1 MSSENN
7 NVYRMGSKNI
17 TNIHKKLHNACNHA
31 SGVKKASKVKG
42 MPFNPLLHDD
52 VQRVAMEALL
62 KNGLYPTCNYIT
74 DVTDRFVIVTCTMR
88 ITDIDDPAS
97 FVVIEG
103 CTAMGGLDKYGTGQ
117 AMSYSKKYAFLN
129 ALNLKTGLDL
139 EDGYNAKPFE
149 QNSVEQSSEPT
160 YLDDEIDVEEII
172 NRIKQTKSRKQLDI
186 VKNEVRSVVNHLKNN
201 NFKAYEQIRDESS
214 KHEATLESNA
224 KVYKKAIESL
234 EQNRPNNNQS

>member
-7 NVYRMGSKNI
+7 NVYRMGNKNM

-52 VQRVAMEALL
+52 VQRVAMDALL
-62 KNGLYPTCNYIT
+62 SNNLYPTCNYIT
-74 DVTDRFVIVTCTMR
+74 DVTDKFVVVTCTMR

-97 FVVIEG
+97 FVVIDG

-129 ALNLKTGLDL
+129 ALNLKTGMDL

-160 YLDDEIDVEEII
+160 YMDDEVDVEEIVNLI
-172 NRIKQTKSRKQLDI
+172 LQTKTEKQLAS
-186 VKNEVRSVVNHLKNN
+186 VKGQVRSVVNHLKKN
-201 NFKAYEQIRDESS
+201 NFKAYEQIRDLCSE
-214 KHEATLESNA
+214 HEVKLT
-224 KVYKKAIESL
+224 
-234 EQNRPNNNQS
+234 NNQS

>member
-7 NVYRMGSKNI
+7 NVYRMGNKNM

-52 VQRVAMEALL
+52 VQRVAMDALL
-62 KNGLYPTCNYIT
+62 SNNLYPTCNYIT

-97 FVVIEG
+97 FIVIEG

-139 EDGYNAKPFE
+139 EDGYNAKPFK
-149 QNSVEQSSEPT
+149 QNSVEKSTEPT

-172 NRIKQTKSRKQLDI
+172 NRIEQTKTEKQLAS
-186 VKNEVRSVVNHLKNN
+186 VKSQVRSVVNHLKNN
-201 NFKAYEQIRDESS
+201 NFKAYEQIRDCTRE
-214 KHEATLESNA
+214 HEVKLT
-224 KVYKKAIESL
+224 
-234 EQNRPNNNQS
+234 NNKQQFLDD

>member
-7 NVYRMGSKNI
+7 NVYRMGNKNM

-97 FVVIEG
+97 FIVIDG

-129 ALNLKTGLDL
+129 ALNLKTGMDL

-172 NRIKQTKSRKQLDI
+172 NRIEQTKTEKQLAS
-186 VKNEVRSVVNHLKNN
+186 VKSQVRSVVNHLKNN
-201 NFKAYEQIRDESS
+201 NFKAYEQIRDYTR
-214 KHEATLESNA
+214 KHEVKLT
-224 KVYKKAIESL
+224 
-234 EQNRPNNNQS
+234 NNKQQFLDD

>member
-7 NVYRMGSKNI
+7 NVYRMGNKNM

-31 SGVKKASKVKG
+31 SGVKKANKVKG

-97 FVVIEG
+97 FIVIDG

-129 ALNLKTGLDL
+129 ALNLKTGMDL

-149 QNSVEQSSEPT
+149 QNSVEQSTEPT

-172 NRIKQTKSRKQLDI
+172 NRIEQTKTEKQLAS
-186 VKNEVRSVVNHLKNN
+186 VKSQVRSVVNHLKNN
-201 NFKAYEQIRDESS
+201 NFKAYEQIRDVSS
-214 KHEATLESNA
+214 KHEVKLT
-224 KVYKKAIESL
+224 
-234 EQNRPNNNQS
+234 NNKQQFLDN

>member
-7 NVYRMGSKNI
+7 NVYRMGNKNM
-17 TNIHKKLHNACNHA
+17 TNIHKKLHSACNHA
-31 SGVKKASKVKG
+31 SSVKKASKVKG

-52 VQRVAMEALL
+52 VQRVAMDALL

-74 DVTDRFVIVTCTMR
+74 DVTDKFVIVTCTMR

-97 FVVIEG
+97 FVVIDG

-129 ALNLKTGLDL
+129 ALNLKTGMDL

-149 QNSVEQSSEPT
+149 QNSSEPSVEPT
-160 YLDDEIDVEEII
+160 YMDDEVDVEEII
-172 NRIKQTKSRKQLDI
+172 NLISQTKTEKQFAA
-186 VKNEVRSVVNHLKNN
+186 VKSQVRSVVNHLKKN
-201 NFKAYEQIRDESS
+201 NFKAYEQIRDESV
-214 KHEATLESNA
+214 KHEATL
-224 KVYKKAIESL
+224 
-234 EQNRPNNNQS
+234 NNNQS

>member
-7 NVYRMGSKNI
+7 NVYRMGNKNM

-52 VQRVAMEALL
+52 VQRVAMAALL
-62 KNGLYPTCNYIT
+62 ENGLYPTCNYIT

-97 FVVIEG
+97 FIVIDG

-129 ALNLKTGLDL
+129 ALNLKTGMDL

-149 QNSVEQSSEPT
+149 KNSVEKSTEPT
-160 YLDDEIDVEEII
+160 YMDDEVDVEEIMS
-172 NRIKQTKSRKQLDI
+172 RIKQTKTEKQLMS
-186 VKNEVRSVVNHLKNN
+186 VKNQVRSVVNHLKNN
-201 NFKAYEQIRDESS
+201 NFKAYEQIRDLCSE
-214 KHEATLESNA
+214 HEVKLT
-224 KVYKKAIESL
+224 
-234 EQNRPNNNQS
+234 NNQS

>member
-7 NVYRMGSKNI
+7 NVYRMGTNNMS
-17 TNIHKKLHNACNHA
+17 NIHKKLHNACNHA
-31 SGVKKASKVKG
+31 KSVQKANKVKG

-52 VQRVAMEALL
+52 VQRVAMDALL
-62 KNGLYPTCNYIT
+62 KNNLYPTCNYIT

-88 ITDIDDPAS
+88 ITDIDDPKS
-97 FVVIEG
+97 FIVIDG

-129 ALNLKTGLDL
+129 ALNLKTGMDL

-160 YLDDEIDVEEII
+160 YMDDEVDVEEIV
-172 NRIKQTKSRKQLDI
+172 NRITETKTVKQLSA
-186 VKNEVRSVVNHLKNN
+186 VKSQVRSVVGHLKNN
-201 NFKAYEQIRDESS
+201 NFKAYEQIRDITR
-214 KHEATLESNA
+214 KHEVKL
-224 KVYKKAIESL
+224 
-234 EQNRPNNNQS
+234 NNNQS

>member
-7 NVYRMGSKNI
+7 NVYRIRNKNM

-52 VQRVAMEALL
+52 VQRVAMAALL
-62 KNGLYPTCNYIT
+62 ENGLYPTCNYIT

-97 FVVIEG
+97 FIVIDG

-149 QNSVEQSSEPT
+149 QNSVEKSVEEPI
-160 YLDDEIDVEEII
+160 YLDDEIAVEEIMNQI
-172 NRIKQTKSRKQLDI
+172 TQTKTEKQLAS
-186 VKNEVRSVVNHLKNN
+186 VKSQVRSVVNHLKTN
-201 NFKAYEQIRDESS
+201 NFKAYEQIRDCTRE
-214 KHEATLESNA
+214 HEVKLT
-224 KVYKKAIESL
+224 
-234 EQNRPNNNQS
+234 NNQS

>member
-1 MSSENN
+1 
-7 NVYRMGSKNI
+7 MGNKNM

-31 SGVKKASKVKG
+31 SGVKKANKVKG

-97 FVVIEG
+97 FIVIDG

-129 ALNLKTGLDL
+129 ALNLKTGMDL
-139 EDGYNAKPFE
+139 EDGYNAKPFK
-149 QNSVEQSSEPT
+149 QNSVEQSTEPT

-172 NRIKQTKSRKQLDI
+172 NRIEQTKTEKQLAS
-186 VKNEVRSVVNHLKNN
+186 VKSQVRSVVNHLKNN
-201 NFKAYEQIRDESS
+201 NFKAYEQIRDVSS
-214 KHEATLESNA
+214 KHEVKLT
-224 KVYKKAIESL
+224 
-234 EQNRPNNNQS
+234 NNQS